1 MRMNITHKYIV
12 RLYPMNEIAG
22 MVLACMGTLTP
33 VEIHL
38 EIWSSHEYLSACH
51 VASTERGFD
60 YPKQQCFCIDVRDII
75 KGD

>member
-1 MRMNITHKYIV
+1 
-12 RLYPMNEIAG
+12 MNEIAG

-51 VASTERGFD
+51 VALTERGFD
-60 YPKQQCFCIDVRDII
+60 YPKQQCFCAVSYTHLTLPTICSV
-75 KGD
+75 